1 MDNILSNL
9 SESRVFENF
18 EKLTK
23 IPRESG
29 NEKAVSD
36 FIVEFAK
43 KLNLEVIQEPCN
55 NVIIKK
61 PASKGYENGKT
72 VILQGHLD
80 MVCVKLDNF
89 DFDFEKD
96 SIPLIVEGDYV
107 KTKGTTLG
115 ADNGIAVAMAMTIL
129 ESQELEHP
137 PLVALFTVAEETGMD
152 GVLALDPKNISG
164 DILINIDSEEE
175 GTLLASCAGGV
186 NNIIEYKIE
195 KCDGN
200 FENSFSIIVSGL
212 KGGHSGMEINKSRAN
227 AIKLMGRILRGID
240 SKIAFEIFD
249 IAGGE
254 KMNAIAKRS
263 EVKISISNDS
273 EHQLKNLIDEFEK
286 TFRNEFS
293 ISDPD
298 IQVTISEIDSE
309 KSVFTENTKKAVIGI
324 INLIPFG
331 VESMSAGIEGLV
343 ESSNNLGV
351 LAIENDAIVISSAVR
366 SSVKSLKEKINEE
379 FSMISE
385 LTGAKNYLVA
395 DYPEW
400 QFKED
405 SPIRDIMKDVYKNM
419 YGKEVKVDAIHA
431 GLECGFLKEKLGD
444 IDMVSLGPNL
454 YDVHTPFEKVSIS
467 STERVYNFLCEVLKK
482 IK

>member
-1 MDNILSNL
+1 
-9 SESRVFENF
+9 
-18 EKLTK
+18 
-23 IPRESG
+23 
-29 NEKAVSD
+29 
-36 FIVEFAK
+36 
-43 KLNLEVIQEPCN
+43 
-55 NVIIKK
+55 
-61 PASKGYENGKT
+61 
-72 VILQGHLD
+72 
-80 MVCVKLDNF
+80 
-89 DFDFEKD
+89 
-96 SIPLIVEGDYV
+96 
-107 KTKGTTLG
+107 
-115 ADNGIAVAMAMTIL
+115 
-129 ESQELEHP
+129 
-137 PLVALFTVAEETGMD
+137 
-152 GVLALDPKNISG
+152 
-164 DILINIDSEEE
+164 
-175 GTLLASCAGGV
+175 
-186 NNIIEYKIE
+186 
-195 KCDGN
+195 
-200 FENSFSIIVSGL
+200 
-212 KGGHSGMEINKSRAN
+212 MEINKSRAN